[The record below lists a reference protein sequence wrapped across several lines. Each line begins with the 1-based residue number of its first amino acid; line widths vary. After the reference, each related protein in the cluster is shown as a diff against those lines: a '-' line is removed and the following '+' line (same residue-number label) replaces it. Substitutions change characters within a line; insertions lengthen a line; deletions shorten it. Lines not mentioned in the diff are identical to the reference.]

1 MKIEIITQV
10 KSTIEI
16 NTPCYFKD
24 GCESC
29 PTYYKIPVEGR
40 VIAITKYKDGS
51 FNLTFSSNADQI
63 ITYEKITAEKFYELA
78 EEMVRYINN
87 L

>member
-1 MKIEIITQV
+1 MKIKV
-10 KSTIEI
+10 KKTVETEIEI

-24 GCESC
+24 NCENC

-40 VIAITKYKDGS
+40 VLAITKYSDGS

-63 ITYEKITAEKFYELA
+63 ITYEKITAEKFYEIA
-78 EEMVRYINN
+78 EEMARYLQTI
-87 L
+87 